1 MSYGV
6 CCNVSNA
13 MRMWEPG
20 QILAAVVSA
29 AGATAPGTDPDGV
42 VAFGYLVAVT
52 ARVGAAAEAQAVSVE
67 VVSVAAVVA
76 VSVAAVFEPAAAVE
90 AVASAQVAV
99 SKSAAIASSC
109 TK

>member
-29 AGATAPGTDPDGV
+29 VGATAPGTDPDGV

-52 ARVGAAAEAQAVSVE
+52 ARVGAAAEAQAVSV
-67 VVSVAAVVA
+67 VAVSVVA

-109 TK
+109 AK